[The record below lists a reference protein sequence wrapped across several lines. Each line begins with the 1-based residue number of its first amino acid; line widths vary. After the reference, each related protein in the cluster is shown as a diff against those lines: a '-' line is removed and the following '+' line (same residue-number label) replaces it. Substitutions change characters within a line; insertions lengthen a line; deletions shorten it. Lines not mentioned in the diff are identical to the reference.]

1 VNKRPL
7 FDQFVNM
14 LPHRDSVDRTD
25 SISDSSDERIARQ
38 IPEVVLK
45 DAEIVTE
52 KGHVVTKDGVLIST
66 NESDSIVNSNP
77 FSDPEIKA
85 YYVNLYEKSQYECR
99 HVFDADLTW
108 TEDEEKKLVRKLDW
122 RGM

>member
-1 VNKRPL
+1 
-7 FDQFVNM
+7 M

-45 DAEIVTE
+45 EAEIVTE